1 MKITPHFAEI
11 STKINTIMQ
20 QNTLRS
26 RMLSQ
31 NNHIRSDEGN
41 IYRVTIKGI
50 VDKDMKDWFD
60 GMDVQQKDETT
71 ILEGKMIDQSELQGL
86 LRKIH
91 DLHLTLVSV
100 ETIT

>member
-1 MKITPHFAEI
+1 
-11 STKINTIMQ
+11 
-20 QNTLRS
+20 
-26 RMLSQ
+26 MLSQ

-41 IYRVTIKGI
+41 IYRVTVKGI
-50 VDKDMKDWFD
+50 VDREMKEWFD
-60 GMDVQQKDETT
+60 GMNVRHIDDKT
-71 ILEGKMIDQSELQGL
+71 ILEGRMIDQSELQGL

>member
-1 MKITPHFAEI
+1 MKITPHFTEI
-11 STKINTIMQ
+11 CTKTNKNLQ
-20 QNTLRS
+20 QNTGRS

-31 NNHIRSDEGN
+31 KNHIRSDEGN
-41 IYRVTIKGI
+41 IYRVTIKGNL
-50 VDKDMKDWFD
+50 DREMNEWFD
-60 GMDVQQKDETT
+60 GMEIQERDDKT
-71 ILEGKMIDQSELQGL
+71 ILEGRMIDQTELQGL

>member
-1 MKITPHFAEI
+1 
-11 STKINTIMQ
+11 
-20 QNTLRS
+20 
-26 RMLSQ
+26 MLSQ

-41 IYRVTIKGI
+41 IYRVTIKGNL
-50 VDKDMKDWFD
+50 DREMNEWFD
-60 GMDVQQKDETT
+60 GMEVQQTDDKT
-71 ILEGKMIDQSELQGL
+71 ILEGRMIDQTELQGL